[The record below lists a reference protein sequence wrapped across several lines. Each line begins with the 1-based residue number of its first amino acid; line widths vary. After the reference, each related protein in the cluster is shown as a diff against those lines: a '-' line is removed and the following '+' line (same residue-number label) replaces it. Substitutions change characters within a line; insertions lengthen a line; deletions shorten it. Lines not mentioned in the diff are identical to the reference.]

1 MTRRLAAGLLA
12 LALPAAAD
20 QVVLTNGDRVT
31 GQVVAKGTQR
41 LRIQT
46 PYGLLVIPLDK
57 IGRIRKDDGS
67 EEVLNAPT
75 AVPTPAPTPAPAPR
89 PPLRLELVVSGHSFW
104 QAWDPKSAP
113 ADPSLRFE
121 VQLDGIIIGAYRDP
135 LLDPQDLPKATVNTF
150 AFLPD
155 AAARQGAPGMTVLPP
170 ETKEGGTHLAFELPP
185 EEAGT
190 HKLRVVY
197 QANEGPFDEPRW
209 TDLAE
214 AAFDLEVR
222 PGPPTTVRLEQS
234 RGTMQF
240 MRKHMQGVETFLLRL
255 DTPPPEP

>member
-1 MTRRLAAGLLA
+1 MTRHLAWGLLA
-12 LALPAAAD
+12 FALPAAAD

-31 GQVVAKGTQR
+31 GQVVARGTQR
-41 LRIQT
+41 VRIQT
-46 PYGLLVIPLDK
+46 PHGLLVIPLDK
-57 IGRIRKDDGS
+57 ISRIRKDDGS

-75 AVPTPAPTPAPAPR
+75 AVPTPAPTPVPAPK

-113 ADPSLRFE
+113 PDPSLRFE
-121 VQLDGIIIGAYRDP
+121 VQLDGIIIGAYRDR
-135 LLDPQDLPKATVNTF
+135 LLDPLDLPKATVNTF

-155 AAARQGAPGMTVLPP
+155 GAARQGAPGMTVLPP
-170 ETKEGGTHLAFELPP
+170 ETQEGRTHLAFELPP
-185 EEAGT
+185 EEAGR

-197 QANEGPFDEPRW
+197 QSNEGPVDKPRW
-209 TDLAE
+209 TDLIE
-214 AAFDLEVR
+214 AAFDLEIL
-222 PGPPTTVRLEQS
+222 PGPLTMVRLEQS